1 MADGNNNN
9 GGNGG
14 PVDPP
19 GGPPPGSPEKADQI
33 TIKAIARLAFD
44 ANPNARAV
52 AVPTTAAG
60 FSVEVIF
67 WRKDLGRD

>member
-1 MADGNNNN
+1 MAENNNN
-9 GGNGG
+9 GGDGG

-19 GGPPPGSPEKADQI
+19 GGPPPGGPEKAPDADI
-33 TIKAIARLAFD
+33 EEIARAALRV
-44 ANPNARAV
+44 NPNARAV

-67 WRKDLGRD
+67 WRKDLVR